1 VEHLQHFGLSQDP
14 FSNEPDLRFYF
25 ESACHMD
32 SLRRVDR
39 GLRQNK
45 GLTVL
50 TGEPGTGKTLLTR
63 RLFESLEEEIFEVS
77 LMVILP
83 GAADADTVLKRYA
96 RQLGVEEPAI
106 GDRSALLG
114 QMYEQL
120 AIVREDGRHAVLII
134 DDAHMMSPEAMAE
147 IGGLLNM
154 EYEEKRL
161 LSLFLVGLPDID
173 DRLNGDGALVQRV
186 DVRVRL
192 QSLDLRNCASYVAH
206 RLTVVGGQLDL
217 FPPHTV
223 EALFK
228 FGRGRPR
235 LVNTL
240 GDNALFEAFLGG
252 RQQVETA
259 DIERAA
265 GDLGIGPDP
274 GTTYSQFA
282 PPVAPPEHP
291 VIAGDGG
298 MDPVMGPSI
307 DGPGSSA
314 SFSAPPA
321 AAVADMADPFA
332 ELAIESAPLM
342 AEPES
347 GPTTDLSGLFDGEG
361 AGVDDL
367 TTALDTSSGTMELD
381 EGVAAVLGEEPFAE
395 AQPMPFAEPVAQA
408 AEPLPTFSAQNAN
421 PNASAEVTRVDLDDE
436 PQDLGGTG
444 EVQDLDDLFVE
455 LIEE

>member
-1 VEHLQHFGLSQDP
+1 
-14 FSNEPDLRFYF
+14 
-25 ESACHMD
+25 MD

-50 TGEPGTGKTLLTR
+50 TGESGTGKTLLTR

-96 RQLGVEEPAI
+96 RQLGVEEPAT

-134 DDAHMMSPEAMAE
+134 DDAHVMSPEAMVE

-161 LSLFLVGLPDID
+161 LSLFLVGLPDLD
-173 DRLNGDGALVQRV
+173 DRLSGDGALVQRV

-192 QSLDLRNCASYVAH
+192 QPLDLRNCASYVAH
-206 RLTVVGGQLDL
+206 RLTVVGGQLEP
-217 FPPHTV
+217 FPAHAV

-235 LVNTL
+235 LINTL
-240 GDNALFEAFLGG
+240 ADNALFEAFLGG

-282 PPVAPPEHP
+282 SPIAPPEHP
-291 VIAGDGG
+291 VFTGEAS
-298 MDPVMGPSI
+298 MDPVMGPSV
-307 DGPGSSA
+307 DDPGSSA
-314 SFSAPPA
+314 SFSSPAP
-321 AAVADMADPFA
+321 
-332 ELAIESAPLM
+332 SATPIV
-342 AEPES
+342 EPDS
-347 GPTTDLSGLFDGEG
+347 GPTTDLTALFDGEV
-361 AGVDDL
+361 VDEL
-367 TTALDTSSGTMELD
+367 TTALDSSSGTLD
-381 EGVAAVLGEEPFAE
+381 LDAGVAEVLEEEEAFAE
-395 AQPMPFAEPVAQA
+395 AQPMPAAEPVAQP
-408 AEPLPTFSAQNAN
+408 AEPLPTFSAKNAN
-421 PNASAEVTRVDLDDE
+421 PNASAEVTRVDLDGE
-436 PQDLGGTG
+436 PEDSGGTG